1 MKKEYPTTP
10 DEAFETSNAGAIYAK
25 YIATARAEGRI
36 LDFEYEPNEPV
47 VCSWDL
53 GVSDY
58 TSIWAVQF
66 VGREIHWLDFYEASG
81 EPVSHFAGVM
91 REWDRK
97 YNNISMHYLPHDA
110 GYRDKNA
117 MTYVQHLST
126 CGINNVTVVPRTPD
140 IWLGV
145 NNLRDMLKRS
155 LLHKTNCGTPRVD
168 SVGTEHPSGID
179 CLEGYRTKGVDAAGM
194 VSEMPL
200 HDETS
205 HACFPPDA
213 LVSTPRGEVPISEVS
228 EGDLVNTPLGPRRVE
243 FSGQTGEEEV
253 WEFDLSDGRKIRCTP
268 DHPVYTSKGF
278 ARANTIR
285 LFSEV
290 WTEKTDLKPSLLK
303 VSNTAD
309 IKTIT
314 SPPRLSA
321 RSIVTSIVRYG
332 QTRMARYLRGIT
344 SIISTATRSIT
355 GLKIWSASPQPSTC
369 PSMPKTASGSS
380 LVAQR
385 PNWTRSDISPSI
397 GTDPMR
403 GERGTPIT
411 RRSYGSAGSP
421 SRRSA
426 ITAAKPLRPNITTSN
441 SVVVSVNSGNS
452 MGSTQPPHLG
462 GAIAATSLRSRLL
475 AALRSIARPN
485 VNGVGCVR
493 RRNLGRSPVYNLTV
507 EEAHCYYVG
516 GVLVSNC
523 DAARTLAEA
532 FSRGMVGK
540 DGSTPGLR
548 REGGFRPRV
557 ITGAGG
563 VSSVANNRR
572 RAIR

>member
-1 MKKEYPTTP
+1 MIKDPEVLKAIGQKLANPVWRLSNLYAIEDKWGKLSQFKPNKAQIAFFANMHVGGNAILKARQMGMSTGIVMWTLDQMLFKDNTSAGIVDKTLVDAEAKIKKIRVAYDNLDSPHMPMRMLGSLLKQRVTMTTSSSQRIEFSNGSGIQAGRSLRGGTVQILHISELGKIAIEEPKKAAEIKSGALNTIAPGNYVFVESTHEGGRIGMHYQLMKAAMENDPERLSPVDMKFHFFPWNYDPTYEIDPSLVDLRPEMVEYFDSLDVELTDAQKAWYDRKEREQGEAMKKEYPTTP

-205 HACFPPDA
+205 HAC
-213 LVSTPRGEVPISEVS
+213 
-228 EGDLVNTPLGPRRVE
+228 
-243 FSGQTGEEEV
+243 
-253 WEFDLSDGRKIRCTP
+253 
-268 DHPVYTSKGF
+268 
-278 ARANTIR
+278 
-285 LFSEV
+285 
-290 WTEKTDLKPSLLK
+290 
-303 VSNTAD
+303 
-309 IKTIT
+309 
-314 SPPRLSA
+314 
-321 RSIVTSIVRYG
+321 
-332 QTRMARYLRGIT
+332 
-344 SIISTATRSIT
+344 
-355 GLKIWSASPQPSTC
+355 
-369 PSMPKTASGSS
+369 
-380 LVAQR
+380 
-385 PNWTRSDISPSI
+385 
-397 GTDPMR
+397 
-403 GERGTPIT
+403 
-411 RRSYGSAGSP
+411 
-421 SRRSA
+421 
-426 ITAAKPLRPNITTSN
+426 
-441 SVVVSVNSGNS
+441 
-452 MGSTQPPHLG
+452 
-462 GAIAATSLRSRLL
+462 
-475 AALRSIARPN
+475 
-485 VNGVGCVR
+485 
-493 RRNLGRSPVYNLTV
+493 
-507 EEAHCYYVG
+507 
-516 GVLVSNC
+516 